1 MKRLIV
7 YGQAAYSWHF
17 QEKAREYQLMTVT
30 SFHKSKCECVLLLKW
45 RKTIKHIQYFSK
57 ISQHAAGLAQSSSNK
72 GILIFC
78 SRPLLGQ
85 NYLKKAG
92 LYYAF
97 FFFFLSSW
105 QHNGTTISLPPA
117 QAIECHCHRNA
128 GLSFWLWTERVCSQP
143 SIRWKTLAKAHQVAN
158 KFHLK
163 AAIFT
168 CVRYL
173 HTFFNH
179 LACIHCWKRLQI
191 TLSNHDTTF
200 NLNHQP

>member
-30 SFHKSKCECVLLLKW
+30 SFHKSKCQCVLLLKW

-97 FFFFLSSW
+97 FYFFFCPHGNIMAL
-105 QHNGTTISLPPA
+105 LFP
-117 QAIECHCHRNA
+117 CLLHR
-128 GLSFWLWTERVCSQP
+128 Q
-143 SIRWKTLAKAHQVAN
+143 
-158 KFHLK
+158 
-163 AAIFT
+163 
-168 CVRYL
+168 
-173 HTFFNH
+173 
-179 LACIHCWKRLQI
+179 
-191 TLSNHDTTF
+191 
-200 NLNHQP
+200 